1 VTSAVPA
8 GRVADDVGDVVEVVE
23 RRKRFWTWAACVGVL
38 SLATAATV
46 ALLFVQW
53 MSSGSGTV
61 AR

>member
-8 GRVADDVGDVVEVVE
+8 EPIADDAGKVVEIVD
-23 RRKRFWTWAACVGVL
+23 RRTQFWVWAACVGVVL
-38 SLATAATV
+38 FATGATV
-46 ALLFVQW
+46 ALLLVQW

>member
-1 VTSAVPA
+1 MTSAVPA
-8 GRVADDVGDVVEVVE
+8 GGVADDVGEVVEVVE
-23 RRKRFWTWAACVGVL
+23 RRKRIWTWAACVGVL
-38 SLATAATV
+38 LLATAATV